1 MIDDRILDQVIP
13 IPDINEKKEEIFRE
27 LEANGF
33 VITNKRSG
41 GIYITLVMIAL
52 KCYIELKS
60 LARLILKNIFLDSA
74 EGVWVELIASDFS
87 KMRKLESKT
96 EGHVK
101 VSRQEFG
108 EAISITKGTVFKTAE
123 DVNGNEL
130 KYIVTELT
138 VLKADETSVDVPVIA
153 EYAGASYNV
162 AQNQIT
168 KCLVNLEGIDSITN
182 VAAWITKEG
191 TDIEDLESLRQRTKL
206 SWSELSTLPIADKYK
221 NVCEEVQGVF
231 LADIDDQHPRG
242 QGTIDVYITS
252 AAGAASPN
260 LIGLVETAVATI
272 KGPYDNVLVRSTETV
287 LQDVTIEIDM
297 PLDESIVGVME
308 TAKATIL
315 ELLAIKSGKCLNRLG
330 HTDIIYEI
338 KNKIP
343 MARAVKV
350 TKPSTD
356 VELSKGKILV
366 AGNLNITV
374 RQV

>member
-13 IPDINEKKEEIFRE
+13 IPDINEKKEEIFQE

-33 VITNKRSG
+33 VITNKRIG
-41 GIYITLVMIAL
+41 GVYITLVMITL

-101 VSRQEFG
+101 VSRQESG
-108 EAISITKGTVFKTAE
+108 EAISITKGTVFKTAQ
-123 DVNGNEL
+123 DANGDEL
-130 KYIVTELT
+130 KYIATELT
-138 VLKADETSVDVPVIA
+138 ILSPSATSADIPVIA

-162 AQNQIT
+162 AQNQII
-168 KCLVNLEGIDSITN
+168 KCLVNLEGIDGITN
-182 VAAWITKEG
+182 IATWITKEG
-191 TDIEDLESLRQRTKL
+191 TDIEDLESLRRRTKL

-221 NVCEEVQGVF
+221 NICEGVQGVF
-231 LADIDDQHPRG
+231 LADVDDQHPRG

-260 LIGLVETAVATI
+260 LIGLVETAVGTI

-287 LQDVTIEIDM
+287 IQDVAVEIDI
-297 PLDESIVGVME
+297 PLDESVKGVLE
-308 TAKATIL
+308 TAKTAIL
-315 ELLAIKSGKCLNRLG
+315 ELLAIESGKSLNRLG

-338 KNKIP
+338 RNKIP
-343 MARAVKV
+343 EARAVRV

-356 VELSKGKILV
+356 IELSKGKILV
-366 AGNLNITV
+366 AGKIDITV